1 LARRGDAAEPVGGSA
16 LNDDNFLNLFGED
29 TEIRAMV
36 PGEVLFRTG
45 DKPDALYIIK
55 SGQLQIYDEGVV
67 FETVGPGGIIG
78 EMALVDGSPRSASA
92 KAVSAAEVIPVDE
105 KRFMWMVE
113 QTPFFALKVM
123 RVLTQ
128 RLRITDNRL
137 RAMIK

>member
-1 LARRGDAAEPVGGSA
+1 V
-16 LNDDNFLNLFGED
+16 NDDTNFLHLFGKD
-29 TEIRAMV
+29 TETRKLV
-36 PGEVLFRTG
+36 PGEVLFKTG

-55 SGQLQIYDEGVV
+55 AGQVQIYDDGVV

-92 KAVSAAEVIPVDE
+92 KAVAPSEVIPVDE
-105 KRFMWMVE
+105 KRFLWMVE

>member
-1 LARRGDAAEPVGGSA
+1 V
-16 LNDDNFLNLFGED
+16 DDISFLNLFGKD
-29 TEIRAMV
+29 TETRKLV
-36 PGEVLFRTG
+36 PGEVIFRAG

-55 SGQLQIYDEGVV
+55 SGQVQIYDEGVI

-92 KAVSAAEVIPVDE
+92 KAVSDAEVIPVNE
-105 KRFMWMVE
+105 KRFLWMVE

>member
-1 LARRGDAAEPVGGSA
+1 M
-16 LNDDNFLNLFGED
+16 DDVSFLNLFGKD
-29 TEIRAMV
+29 TETRKLA
-36 PGEVLFRTG
+36 PGEVIFKTG
-45 DKPDALYIIK
+45 DKPDALYIVK
-55 SGQLQIYDEGVV
+55 SGTVQIYDEGVI

-92 KAVSAAEVIPVDE
+92 KATSEAEVIPVNE
-105 KRFMWMVE
+105 KRFLWMVE

>member
-1 LARRGDAAEPVGGSA
+1 MDDA
-16 LNDDNFLNLFGED
+16 NFLSLFGKD
-29 TEIRAMV
+29 TETRTMA
-36 PGEVLFRTG
+36 PGEILFKAG
-45 DKPDALYIIK
+45 DKPDALFIVR
-55 SGQLQIYDEGVV
+55 SGQVQIYDEGVV

-92 KAVSAAEVIPVDE
+92 KAVSQAEVIPVNE
-105 KRFMWMVE
+105 KRFLWMVE

-128 RLRITDNRL
+128 RLRVTDNRL